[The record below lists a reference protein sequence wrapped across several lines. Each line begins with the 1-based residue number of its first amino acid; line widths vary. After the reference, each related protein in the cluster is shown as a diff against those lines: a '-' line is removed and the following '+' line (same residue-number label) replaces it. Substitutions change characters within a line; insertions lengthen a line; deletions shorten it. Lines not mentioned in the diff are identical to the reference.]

1 MGYKQIE
8 ITLEDM
14 DGYGYELTV
23 YDQYGNQVGIGEK
36 DVEGNVKLIIDS
48 VSFDVNKYY
57 IKVEG
62 KENENVMQ
70 NEYRLKMGFVQND
83 KEEIN
88 LEARNQVLKYIH
100 EIYEKEKKGENC
112 DELVSELND
121 FKAGWRQQYDTNIK
135 ELHENQYAQYEKQ
148 NQNTVEEL
156 LDRKRIGEF
165 LGEAEEDYLRIFA
178 NLFASEQANAQG
190 EVTRIG
196 EEIKEI
202 LKKYGING
210 FEAISFLWQNGKIIV
225 EGVDDCEFCK
235 DIEMEVN
242 KKYSSKLY
250 QLYLSASEEINAL
263 SEKDYNIMLKK
274 QKINDYLSKI
284 SNGTISLE
292 NISVISGKIYGLPEQ
307 ISRVVNEPGS
317 NYRYNEIRDLILQI
331 KDFERMSEKKIK
343 EPEARFYF
351 REDRLQC

>member
-1 MGYKQIE
+1 MQIIDNQIYSISTYQEIGIKQSVSHTFRDISSSRVFNEIEEDNYYSNNNYRNLSYANVDGETRYVDISKLLYNSDSYLKGCIDTKDDVDFYSFSLKSVMGYKQIE

-23 YDQYGNQVGIGEK
+23 NDQYVNKVGIGEK

-88 LEARNQVLKYIH
+88 LEARNQVIKYIH

-196 EEIKEI
+196 
-202 LKKYGING
+202 
-210 FEAISFLWQNGKIIV
+210 ASCII
-225 EGVDDCEFCK
+225 
-235 DIEMEVN
+235 
-242 KKYSSKLY
+242 
-250 QLYLSASEEINAL
+250 
-263 SEKDYNIMLKK
+263 
-274 QKINDYLSKI
+274 
-284 SNGTISLE
+284 
-292 NISVISGKIYGLPEQ
+292 
-307 ISRVVNEPGS
+307 
-317 NYRYNEIRDLILQI
+317 
-331 KDFERMSEKKIK
+331 
-343 EPEARFYF
+343 
-351 REDRLQC
+351 